1 MSEVRSRRRGGPG
14 GMNPLSP
21 RAKWR
26 SITMAT
32 LVLVPAYWFV
42 LAGVVSAAS
51 KRGPGP
57 AAAPFI
63 AFGLCLIP
71 FVFVVLAFTSGHPR
85 AAGAVVRAMG
95 MTLLVG
101 ITVSA
106 LVPDA
111 VTGFVAGVGAG
122 GVVALRPDGYIW
134 KNRAL
139 AIAVCAVWVALTV
152 RVVPE
157 AALLLAPVLPFTS
170 IGVADH
176 LTERR
181 AEAEAAARRS

>member
-1 MSEVRSRRRGGPG
+1 MSEVRPRRRRGPG
-14 GMNPLSP
+14 GMAPLSS

-26 SITMAT
+26 SITLAT
-32 LVLVPAYWFV
+32 LVLVPAYWFL

-51 KRGPGP
+51 KKGPGP
-57 AAAPFI
+57 TAAPFI

-85 AAGAVVRAMG
+85 APGAVVRAMG
-95 MTLLVG
+95 MTLLFG
-101 ITVSA
+101 IAVSA

-122 GVVALRPDGYIW
+122 GVVALRADGYVW
-134 KNRAL
+134 KNRA
-139 AIAVCAVWVALTV
+139 IAVAVCVVWVALTV

-157 AALLLAPVLPFTS
+157 AALLLAPVLPFTCL
-170 IGVADH
+170 GVADR

-181 AEAEAAARRS
+181 AEAEALARRS